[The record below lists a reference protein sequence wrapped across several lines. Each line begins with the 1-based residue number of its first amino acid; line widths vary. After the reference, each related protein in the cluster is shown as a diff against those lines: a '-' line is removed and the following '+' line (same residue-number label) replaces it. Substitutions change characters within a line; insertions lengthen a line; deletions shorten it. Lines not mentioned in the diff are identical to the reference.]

1 MKIKKYQNPSGSL
14 DFRIEDGKVVYGQK
28 PDLWS
33 WYQAG
38 DPYWRDKYK
47 NPLRGSYIDGKYY
60 APAGQSI
67 LDEYNLNRGELPEA
81 TWNDLDELD
90 STGLRVDTAE
100 NYPQANNLMRELYEK
115 KVKEYQDAAPE
126 RVMELSKKINDLG
139 LSEADNPRDFYAVGA
154 TPEEMQQWD
163 DSAFATTIGGLG
175 VLSLLPFASGLMS
188 TAATYGWPTALA
200 AEAASTGLSYGGYY
214 AGDKLGE
221 FVDNK
226 FGTKTRP
233 WLSTI
238 GGLWGGI
245 HGYNS
250 AIKDAIKASKWLAN
264 SGIKGYSEFKPG
276 MVDSILNY
284 KKPSAEPLLNVG
296 WAPKQRIP
304 VTRAGEYDQL
314 FYPERWDVVNE
325 GANPFGIWLQGKW
338 GVPRTN
344 ITNPGKGDKA
354 ARARKLF
361 ADRPQYFGEVT
372 LDKPLQTIGEVGDR
386 SALSYAAERMGADGI
401 IYNDVY
407 DNGFNHNQVIHS
419 FKKFNESKPWKGTG
433 NPTINPDYDDA
444 IAIRDFAKQFGY
456 KIPIGIERYSGEL
469 LDNYYKKILR
479 QHNTF
484 GRGVNQTDP
493 ELVTNRLLY
502 PFSESRFHGES
513 MPMGQNGIYTLAG
526 TSDYGTTSGVIQRQM
541 DFTGPRNTWISKNT
555 VTPRLSSD
563 VNRAITTKTQQ
574 NPELMQFLRDGDYDG
589 YWNYLRESYPKLF
602 DSRGRIFAQN
612 LGSNSGTFIIG
623 GVDGQPIGTVR
634 NTFQMYS
641 PNPTSSTRGFTK
653 MRAKPLDILEN
664 DIRMLDDGTITGFKK
679 GGKIQYL
686 KKEI

>member
-47 NPLRGSYIDGKYY
+47 NPIRGSYIDGKYY
-60 APAGQSI
+60 SPAGQSI

-81 TWNDLDELD
+81 TWDDLDELD

-154 TPEEMQQWD
+154 TPEEMQRWD
-163 DSAFATTIGGLG
+163 DSASATTIGGLT

-250 AIKDAIKASKWLAN
+250 AIKDAVKASKWLA
-264 SGIKGYSEFKPG
+264 
-276 MVDSILNY
+276 
-284 KKPSAEPLLNVG
+284 
-296 WAPKQRIP
+296 
-304 VTRAGEYDQL
+304 
-314 FYPERWDVVNE
+314 
-325 GANPFGIWLQGKW
+325 
-338 GVPRTN
+338 
-344 ITNPGKGDKA
+344 DKA

-444 IAIRDFAKQFGY
+444 IAIRDFAKKFGY

-513 MPMGQNGIYTLAG
+513 MPIGQNGIYTLAG

-563 VNRAITTKTQQ
+563 VNQAITTKTQQ

-612 LGSNSGTFIIG
+612 VGSNSGTFIIG

-653 MRAKPLDILEN
+653 MRAKPFDILEN

-686 KKEI
+686 KKKYNE